1 MQKNKSYLLYSIL
14 SAIPVFA
21 ILTIIIK
28 HAINK
33 EQLIVLFAAF
43 VFTLVF
49 FALLYGGRYVSR
61 IWFAG
66 SKAISKKLL
75 IQFAV
80 FLITC
85 LLLMIFVIQIR
96 SSNGVPFFIA
106 FVFLFLVFSF
116 SLGVFIKLT
125 RSFIQ
130 SQIQIAEISAA
141 NSKSELQLLQYQLSP
156 HFLFNTLNNL
166 YGISI
171 SEHEK
176 MPALLLKLSELLR
189 YSVYDA
195 KELYVP
201 LKGELAYLNNY
212 IEFEKLRIGDRL
224 ELKTDIEEIRGE
236 NIKISPML
244 LIVFVENA
252 FKHSKN
258 TNDEHVFISISLK
271 LWNGSI
277 LFAIKN
283 SFRNANNEGNII
295 NNNCGLGLENV
306 KKRLDLL
313 YPNQYDL
320 NITEEKENIYTVNLR
335 LIQK

>member
-1 MQKNKSYLLYSIL
+1 MRKNKSYLLYSIL
-14 SAIPVFA
+14 TAIPVFA
-21 ILTIIIK
+21 ILSIVIK

-33 EQLIVLFAAF
+33 EQLIVLIVSFF
-43 VFTLVF
+43 FTLAF
-49 FALLYGGRYVSR
+49 FALLNGGRYGSR

-66 SKAISKKLL
+66 SKTVSKKLL

-85 LLLMIFVIQIR
+85 LLLMIFAIQIR
-96 SSNGVPFFIA
+96 SPNGVPYFLA
-106 FVFLFLVFSF
+106 FAFLFLVFSF
-116 SLGVFIKLT
+116 SLGIFIKLS

-130 SQIQIAEISAA
+130 SQIQIAETSAA

-171 SEHEK
+171 SHHEK

-195 KELYVP
+195 KELYAP
-201 LKGELAYLNNY
+201 LKEELAYLNNY

-224 ELKTDIEEIRGE
+224 ELKTDIEEIRE
-236 NIKISPML
+236 ANIRIAPMV

-258 TNDEHVFISISLK
+258 TNDENIFIAISVK

-277 LFAIKN
+277 LFSVKN
-283 SFRNANNEGNII
+283 SFSIANNEGNII
-295 NNNCGLGLENV
+295 NNNSGLGLENV

-320 NITEEKENIYTVNLR
+320 NITEEKENVYTVNLR